1 MKRLMQRFVSAK
13 PGQQVFLRQH
23 TVLTQW
29 RGQTV
34 GGVTEGVGSGQLVLG
49 SVKEKGGAST
59 DTPPYLFY
67 PNVLLFY
74 TLPGCHHILR
84 VPELEAMIDEPK
96 RRLLNIGHR
105 GLHAV
110 RNRNNGNA
118 VPVRVVDQ
126 RADDGDDLLHGAD
139 ISRFGVFAIRI
150 AEVLLHID
158 DDQRGVLRIQMP
170 FPHRCSSNA
179 ADAWC
184 A

>member
-13 PGQQVFLRQH
+13 PGPQVFLRQH

-34 GGVTEGVGSGQLVLG
+34 GGVTEGVGSGQLVLD

-110 RNRNNGNA
+110 RNRNNGKA
-118 VPVRVVDQ
+118 VLL
-126 RADDGDDLLHGAD
+126 RAHHGAEHAAFRLRTRD
-139 ISRFGVFAIRI
+139 DKVRDRVGMENLFHPGIMESVRAQLRNNDVRIRERKRVDVF
-150 AEVLLHID
+150 L
-158 DDQRGVLRIQMP
+158 
-170 FPHRCSSNA
+170 
-179 ADAWC
+179 AD
-184 A
+184 